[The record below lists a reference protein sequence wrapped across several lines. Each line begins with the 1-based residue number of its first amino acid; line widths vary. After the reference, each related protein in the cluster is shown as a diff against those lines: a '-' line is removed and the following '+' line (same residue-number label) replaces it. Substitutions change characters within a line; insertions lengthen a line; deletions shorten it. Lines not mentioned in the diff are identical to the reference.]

1 MSANGEA
8 NKKSVAARLVG
19 MAQERYLLG
28 VSDEGEPF
36 GADRARPHLAMLLRG
51 GRAGLRAD
59 LAARYFADTGAAA
72 GGQALTD
79 STLILEGLAATQNP
93 ERLHLRVA
101 DHSGTIYVD
110 TGRPDG
116 EVIRIGQGRWEVT
129 NTAPVRFLRTKLT
142 GAMPLPPADGDVS
155 RLWDFVNVATE
166 DRPVLLA
173 ALIAALVQCD
183 VPHPVLALFA
193 EQGSAKSTTTRMLV
207 DLVDPSPV
215 PLHQAPRDTDSW
227 VASASGS
234 WVVALD
240 NLSAIPPWLS
250 DSLCRAA
257 TGDGNVKRA
266 LYTDTDLAAVKFRR
280 CVNGIDVGAVRPDL
294 AERMATVELRRIDRH
309 HRRSEATL
317 RHEWQQALPGIL
329 GRLLNVAAIVHQR
342 LETISVD
349 PSPRMADYGRTLA
362 AVDEVLATNGLSR
375 FLSRADQLFEESL
388 SADPFIERLRVHT
401 QEPLVAK
408 SGGDLLAMA
417 TPGWRPLAPPQG
429 MAEERPGC
437 HGDSAAACAGTS
449 KPGVGIE
456 DDGARNH
463 RNVLLWTICPPQQ
476 DSTLERAS
484 QSSHPSLLQR
494 SAVPSAEAGIASTP
508 FASGLIDDDLAAEA
522 SQDTFAWTTRCRCCR
537 GRWNQHPHRQGWWP

>member
-1 MSANGEA
+1 MSTNGETD
-8 NKKSVAARLVG
+8 KKSVAARLVG

-79 STLILEGLAATQNP
+79 STLILEGLAATQTP

-101 DHSGTIYVD
+101 EHDGTIYVD
-110 TGRPDG
+110 TGRQDG
-116 EVIRIGQGRWEVT
+116 QVIRIGQGRWAVT
-129 NTAPVRFLRTKLT
+129 TTAPVRFLRTKLT
-142 GAMPLPPADGDVS
+142 GAMPLPPRDGDVS

-215 PLHQAPRDTDSW
+215 PLRQAPRDTDSW
-227 VASASGS
+227 VTSASGS

-266 LYTDTDLAAVKFRR
+266 LYTDADLAVVKFRR
-280 CVNGIDVGAVRPDL
+280 CVIVNGIDVGAVRPDL
-294 AERMATVELRRIDRH
+294 AERLATVELRRIDRH
-309 HRRSEATL
+309 QRQSEATL

-329 GRLLNVAAIVHQR
+329 GGLLNVAAAVHQR

-349 PSPRMADYGRTLA
+349 QSPRMADYGRTLA

-375 FLSRADQLFEESL
+375 FLSRADQLSEESL
-388 SADPFIERLRVHT
+388 SADPFIERLRLHT
-401 QEPLVAK
+401 QEPLVGK

-417 TPGWRPLAPPQG
+417 TPVGDHWRRPREWPKNGRDVTTILRRHAPALRSLGWA
-429 MAEERPGC
+429 
-437 HGDSAAACAGTS
+437 
-449 KPGVGIE
+449 IE

-476 DSTLERAS
+476 DSTPQRPS
-484 QSSHPSLLQR
+484 QSSRPSLLQR
-494 SAVPSAEAGIASTP
+494 SAVPSTEAGIAPTP
-508 FASGLIDDDLAAEA
+508 LASGLIDDDLAAEA
-522 SQDTFAWTTRCRCCR
+522 S
-537 GRWNQHPHRQGWWP
+537 